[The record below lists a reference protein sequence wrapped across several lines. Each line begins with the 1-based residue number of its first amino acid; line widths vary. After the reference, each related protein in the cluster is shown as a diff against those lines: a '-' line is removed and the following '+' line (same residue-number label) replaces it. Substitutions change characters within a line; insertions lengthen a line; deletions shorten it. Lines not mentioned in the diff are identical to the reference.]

1 VEGVVFASWSGA
13 VMRDGRDSFEAQGG
27 YTVVESIAEMGY
39 GDYAYVHRLYA
50 NLEFREDT
58 CESAQIR

>member
-1 VEGVVFASWSGA
+1 
-13 VMRDGRDSFEAQGG
+13 MRDGRDSFEAQGG